1 MTFLSGL
8 ISTLFG
14 RWRDSVL
21 GGVEM
26 KAAALYATGVRK
38 ARGAFIA
45 LLLAILFLL
54 LLMSG
59 FLLIHVALFLW
70 LPWSLKARALA
81 LLLLG
86 VVYFIGGL
94 AVVVSISSE
103 RAWMR
108 YTGVDRLLARL
119 PVRQ

>member
-1 MTFLSGL
+1 MLL
-8 ISTLFG
+8 G

-38 ARGAFIA
+38 ARGPSSPSARHPV
-45 LLLAILFLL
+45 LL

-86 VVYFIGGL
+86 L
-94 AVVVSISSE
+94 LISPEDS
-103 RAWMR
+103 RSFSASPR
-108 YTGVDRLLARL
+108 NGHG
-119 PVRQ
+119 